1 MIGSIT
7 QTNSVQHL
15 SGTLVSPE
23 FSPYDL
29 LTLPRTNVG
38 SWCHLAMYIACSIPD
53 DSLLWVRDPSGHRE
67 SPTHRHAVALRV
79 CSLSQS
85 VPACFAEAG
94 EPPAFISAVA
104 QTVTRIPIQTLYFPR
119 KRRPLVVGRHRFAVR
134 QQTCFLKRV
143 SIMIGLI
150 AIHSFNK

>member
-7 QTNSVQHL
+7 QTDSVQHL
-15 SGTLVSPE
+15 ALLSALSFHPMTYRLCQGRTLVPGATWQCVSLVAFPMIAS
-23 FSPYDL
+23 F
-29 LTLPRTNVG
+29 G
-38 SWCHLAMYIACSIPD
+38 SVIP
-53 DSLLWVRDPSGHRE
+53 
-67 SPTHRHAVALRV
+67 VATEKV
-79 CSLSQS
+79 PHTVTSHFCSLAQS

-104 QTVTRIPIQTLYFPR
+104 QTRIPIQTPYFPR
-119 KRRPLVVGRHRFAVR
+119 TRRPLVVGRHRFAVR